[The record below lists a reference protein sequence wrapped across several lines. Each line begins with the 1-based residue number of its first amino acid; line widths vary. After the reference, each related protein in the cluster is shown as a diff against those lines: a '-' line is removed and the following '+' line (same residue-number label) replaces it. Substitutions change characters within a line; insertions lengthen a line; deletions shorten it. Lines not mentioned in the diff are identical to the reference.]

1 MGDGD
6 TIFALSSA
14 RGKAGLCVIRVS
26 GSRARVA
33 VAALTGN
40 SVPEPRE
47 ATLRRFVDAKGEPI
61 DRGLVLW
68 FPSPHSFTGEDTV
81 EFHAHGSPA
90 VVAALVA
97 RLGQLNG
104 LRPAEAGEF
113 TRRAFANGKFDL
125 TEAEG
130 LADLIEAET
139 EQQRRQAL
147 RQMDGAL
154 LARYERWREML
165 IKTLAHLEAVI
176 DFSEEDLPAD
186 LFEQVSGAAREL
198 MTEIDGHLA
207 DRRRGEIVRDGFS
220 IVIVG
225 APNVGKSSLLN
236 ALAARDVAIV
246 TATAGTTRDL
256 IEVDLDLGG
265 YAVRLVDTAGLRETS
280 DEIESEGIARARRRA
295 AHAHMRLAV
304 IDATS
309 PTIDELVS
317 LTLVAG
323 DVVVANKID
332 LTSVSHESGSRS
344 LEFAIDSDDVVVSE
358 DESESEALD
367 QASNADEAA
376 SIDADE
382 VARESDITA
391 DAELGDDSMRVMS
404 IDEAQELDAVSRSDE
419 EAAMHAGDTDVSAAT
434 KVEDARTADVASSDS
449 VRVRDDLSVPL
460 LGISARDGTGIGRLL
475 SFLTQQ
481 VIARAGG
488 SEAAPLTR
496 LRHRNALAA
505 TRDALERAA
514 ANLNETRAMDLA
526 AEDLRLAGRELGRII
541 GRVDVEDLLD
551 VIFRDFCIG
560 K

>member
-14 RGKAGLCVIRVS
+14 RGKAGLCVLRVS

-33 VAALTGN
+33 VAALTGR

-47 ATLRRFVDAKGEPI
+47 ATLRRFVDGRGEPI

-68 FPSPHSFTGEDTV
+68 FPSPHSFTGEDLA

-90 VVAALVA
+90 VIAALVA

-104 LRPAEAGEF
+104 LRPADPGEF
-113 TRRAFANGKFDL
+113 TRRAFAHGKFDL

-154 LARYERWREML
+154 LEKYERWRDAL

-186 LFEQVSGAAREL
+186 LFDRVGTSALEL
-198 MTEIDGHLA
+198 KREIDAHLF
-207 DRRRGEIVRDGFS
+207 DGRRGEIVRDGFS
-220 IVIVG
+220 IVIIG
-225 APNVGKSSLLN
+225 APNVGKSSLMN

-246 TATAGTTRDL
+246 MATAGTTRDL

-265 YAVRLVDTAGLRETS
+265 YRVTLVDTAGLRETS
-280 DEIESEGIARARRRA
+280 DEIESEGIRRARARADRA
-295 AHAHMRLAV
+295 DMRLAV
-304 IDATS
+304 IDATA
-309 PTIDELVS
+309 PAVDELVACA
-317 LTLVAG
+317 LVVG
-323 DVVVANKID
+323 DLVVANKID
-332 LTSVSHESGSRS
+332 LASVSHESGVVETTMSDAR
-344 LEFAIDSDDVVVSE
+344 ESDDETMRALNATEFVARESDF
-358 DESESEALD
+358 DESDTISSGVREEINS
-367 QASNADEAA
+367 
-376 SIDADE
+376 
-382 VARESDITA
+382 VARESDI
-391 DAELGDDSMRVMS
+391 DAPPSDDRDVGP
-404 IDEAQELDAVSRSDE
+404 IDGASYRIDDAL
-419 EAAMHAGDTDVSAAT
+419 A
-434 KVEDARTADVASSDS
+434 
-449 VRVRDDLSVPL
+449 LPL
-460 LGISARDGTGIGRLL
+460 VQISARDGTGIGRLL
-475 SFLTQQ
+475 SYLTEQ
-481 VIARAGG
+481 VIARAGSG
-488 SEAAPLTR
+488 EVAPLTR
-496 LRHRNALAA
+496 LRHRRALEAASGALA
-505 TRDALERAA
+505 RAA
-514 ANLNETRAMDLA
+514 ANLNEMRAMDLA
-526 AEDLRLAGRELGRII
+526 AEDLRLAGREIGRIT

>member
-1 MGDGD
+1 MGEGD

-33 VAALTGN
+33 VAALTG
-40 SVPEPRE
+40 SGVPEPRE
-47 ATLRRFVDAKGEPI
+47 ATLRRFVDGSGEPI

-68 FPSPHSFTGEDTV
+68 FPSPHSFTGEDV
-81 EFHAHGSPA
+81 AEFHAHGSRA

-113 TRRAFANGKFDL
+113 TRRAFARGKFDL

-130 LADLIEAET
+130 LADLIDAET

-147 RQMDGAL
+147 RQMDGGL
-154 LARYERWREML
+154 RERYERWREAL

-176 DFSEEDLPAD
+176 DFSEEDLPGD
-186 LFEQVSGAAREL
+186 LFERVSASALEL
-198 MTEIDGHLA
+198 KGEIDRHLS
-207 DRRRGEIVRDGFS
+207 DGRRGEIVRDGFS

-265 YAVRLVDTAGLRETS
+265 YRVTLVDTAGLRETS

-295 AHAHMRLAV
+295 AHADMRIAV
-304 IDATS
+304 IDATA
-309 PTIDELVS
+309 PAIDELVAGA
-317 LTLVAG
+317 LIAG
-323 DVVVANKID
+323 DLVVANKID
-332 LTSVSHESGSRS
+332 LASVSHES
-344 LEFAIDSDDVVVSE
+344 ENVETTAIESDVVDDFVARESGEELRSDAIAPHDVSVE
-358 DESESEALD
+358 SALESDMSESDPLSSDANEEAD
-367 QASNADEAA
+367 S
-376 SIDADE
+376 
-382 VARESDITA
+382 VARESD
-391 DAELGDDSMRVMS
+391 DK
-404 IDEAQELDAVSRSDE
+404 
-419 EAAMHAGDTDVSAAT
+419 GDTPSPDDRGAPLSDDRDAGSLGAMTCDVS
-434 KVEDARTADVASSDS
+434 DALSLPI
-449 VRVRDDLSVPL
+449 VR
-460 LGISARDGTGIGRLL
+460 ISARDGTGIGQLL
-475 SFLTQQ
+475 SYLTEQ
-481 VIARAGG
+481 VVARTGG
-488 SEAAPLTR
+488 SEAPPLTR
-496 LRHRNALAA
+496 LRHRRALEAASEALA
-505 TRDALERAA
+505 RAA
-514 ANLNETRAMDLA
+514 GNLNETRAMDLA
-526 AEDLRLAGRELGRII
+526 AEDLRLAGREIGRIT

>member
-14 RGKAGLCVIRVS
+14 RGRAGVCVIRVS

-33 VAALTGN
+33 VAAMTGN
-40 SVPEPRE
+40 SAPEPRQ
-47 ATLRRFVDAKGEPI
+47 ATLRRFVDARGEPI

-68 FPSPHSFTGEDTV
+68 FPSPHSFTGEDIA

-104 LRPAEAGEF
+104 LRPAEPGEF

-130 LADLIEAET
+130 LADLIAAET

-154 LARYERWREML
+154 LERYERWREML
-165 IKTLAHLEAVI
+165 VKTLAHLEAVI
-176 DFSEEDLPAD
+176 DFSEEDLPSD
-186 LFEQVSGAAREL
+186 LFERVSESALEL
-198 MTEIDGHLA
+198 KSEIDAHLS

-220 IVIVG
+220 IVILG

-265 YAVRLVDTAGLRETS
+265 YSVTVVDTAGLRETS
-280 DEIESEGIARARRRA
+280 DEIESEGIARARARA
-295 AHAHMRLAV
+295 ERADMRIAV
-304 IDATS
+304 VDATS
-309 PTIDELVS
+309 PLIDD
-317 LTLVAG
+317 LVARSMVGG
-323 DVVVANKID
+323 DLVVANKID
-332 LTSVSHESGSRS
+332 LTVSHESAVPDSS
-344 LEFAIDSDDVVVSE
+344 ALEVAQPDEIGAEADAPDADSADAA
-358 DESESEALD
+358 SES
-367 QASNADEAA
+367 
-376 SIDADE
+376 
-382 VARESDITA
+382 R
-391 DAELGDDSMRVMS
+391 
-404 IDEAQELDAVSRSDE
+404 DE
-419 EAAMHAGDTDVSAAT
+419 EAETIPADVSQLL
-434 KVEDARTADVASSDS
+434 DASTY
-449 VRVRDDLSVPL
+449 RVSNELTLPIIP
-460 LGISARDGTGIGRLL
+460 ISARDGTGISRLL
-475 SFLTQQ
+475 SYLTEQ
-481 VIARAGG
+481 VIARTGG
-488 SEAAPLTR
+488 GEAAPLTR
-496 LRHRNALAA
+496 ARHRNALEAA
-505 TRDALERAA
+505 RDALARAA

-526 AEDLRLAGRELGRII
+526 AEDLRLAAREIGRIT
-541 GRVDVEDLLD
+541 GRVDVEDLLE
-551 VIFRDFCIG
+551 VIFREFCIG

>member
-1 MGDGD
+1 MGEGD

-14 RGKAGLCVIRVS
+14 RGKAGVCVIRVS

-40 SVPEPRE
+40 SVPEARV
-47 ATLRRFVDAKGEPI
+47 ATLRRFVDGGGEPI
-61 DRGLVLW
+61 DRGLVIW
-68 FPSPHSFTGEDTV
+68 FPSPHSFTGEDIA

-97 RLGQLNG
+97 RLGRLNG

-113 TRRAFANGKFDL
+113 TRRAFAHGKFDL

-130 LADLIEAET
+130 LADLIAAET

-154 LARYERWREML
+154 SARYERWREAL
-165 IKTLAHLEAVI
+165 VKTLAHLEAVI
-176 DFSEEDLPAD
+176 DFSEEDLPRD
-186 LFEQVSGAAREL
+186 LFERVSASALEL
-198 MTEIDGHLA
+198 GGKIDAHLT

-220 IVIVG
+220 IVILG

-265 YAVRLVDTAGLRETS
+265 YAVTLVDTAGLRETS

-295 AHAHMRLAV
+295 AHADMRLAV
-304 IDATS
+304 IDATAPS
-309 PTIDELVS
+309 CDDLVAS
-317 LTLVAG
+317 ALSAG

-332 LTSVSHESGSRS
+332 LAVSHESD
-344 LEFAIDSDDVVVSE
+344 A
-358 DESESEALD
+358 SESE
-367 QASNADEAA
+367 
-376 SIDADE
+376 
-382 VARESDITA
+382 TF
-391 DAELGDDSMRVMS
+391 
-404 IDEAQELDAVSRSDE
+404 
-419 EAAMHAGDTDVSAAT
+419 
-434 KVEDARTADVASSDS
+434 
-449 VRVRDDLSVPL
+449 RVRDDISLPL
-460 LGISARDGTGIGRLL
+460 LRISARDGTGIDALL
-475 SFLTQQ
+475 SFLTEQT
-481 VIARAGG
+481 IARTGG
-488 SEAAPLTR
+488 GEAAPLTR
-496 LRHRNALAA
+496 LRHRNALEAA
-505 TRDALERAA
+505 RDALQRAA
-514 ANLNETRAMDLA
+514 GNLTETRAMDLA
-526 AEDLRLAGRELGRII
+526 AEDLRLATRELGRIT
-541 GRVDVEDLLD
+541 GRIDVEDLLD

>member
-1 MGDGD
+1 MSEGE

-14 RGKAGLCVIRVS
+14 RGKAGVCVIRVS

-40 SVPEPRE
+40 SVPDPRV
-47 ATLRRFVDAKGEPI
+47 AALRRFVDARGEPI

-68 FPSPHSFTGEDTV
+68 FPSPHSFTGEDV
-81 EFHAHGSPA
+81 AEFHAHGSPA

-113 TRRAFANGKFDL
+113 TRRAFTHGKFDL

-130 LADLIEAET
+130 LADLIAAET
-139 EQQRRQAL
+139 EAQRKQAL

-154 LARYERWREML
+154 RERYERWREML

-186 LFEQVSGAAREL
+186 LFDRVSSAALEL
-198 MTEIDGHLA
+198 RGEIDAHLS

-220 IVIVG
+220 IVILG

-265 YAVRLVDTAGLRETS
+265 YSVTLVDTAGLRETS

-295 AHAHMRLAV
+295 ANADMRLAV
-304 IDATS
+304 IDATA
-309 PTIDELVS
+309 PS
-317 LTLVAG
+317 LDGLVASAMSEG
-323 DVVVANKID
+323 DIVVANKID
-332 LTSVSHESGSRS
+332 LSAVSYESGASETRAN
-344 LEFAIDSDDVVVSE
+344 EFVESD
-358 DESESEALD
+358 AN
-367 QASNADEAA
+367 ASNDAIEGDAIEQFAA
-376 SIDADE
+376 PESSFDTSALASNEHRVSDA
-382 VARESDITA
+382 
-391 DAELGDDSMRVMS
+391 
-404 IDEAQELDAVSRSDE
+404 
-419 EAAMHAGDTDVSAAT
+419 
-434 KVEDARTADVASSDS
+434 
-449 VRVRDDLSVPL
+449 LSLPML
-460 LGISARDGTGIGRLL
+460 RISARDGTGIGRLI
-475 SFLTQQ
+475 SFLTEL
-481 VIARAGG
+481 VVARAGG

-496 LRHRNALAA
+496 LRHRNALEEA
-505 TRDALERAA
+505 RDALQRAA
-514 ANLNETRAMDLA
+514 GNLTETRAMDLA
-526 AEDLRLAGRELGRII
+526 AEDLRLAGRELGRIT